1 MSDTSSWLTVL
12 GSVGLTVLG
21 FVAKKYVV
29 PFLTVGRRQRYAEYI
44 AKIADEIISD
54 LRTRYPEQEWLQH
67 LDEAVDLLVEITEAS
82 PEVSR
87 RAIRAAVQR

>member
-1 MSDTSSWLTVL
+1 M
-12 GSVGLTVLG
+12 LG
-21 FVAKKYVV
+21 FVAKKYLL

-54 LRTRYPEQEWLQH
+54 LRTRYPDQEWLKH
-67 LDEAVDLLVEITEAS
+67 LDEAVELLVEITEIS
-82 PEVSR
+82 PEVGR